1 MEQWFVVIKHGGE
14 VVRLACESQ
23 EEARLVRTSFI
34 NWGGLGYDI
43 VIRCAS
49 ATVDGVV
56 ESQYNT

>member
-1 MEQWFVVIKHGGE
+1 MEQWFVIIKHGGE
-14 VVRLACESQ
+14 VVRLVCESQ
-23 EEARLVRTSFI
+23 EEARLVRSSFI
-34 NWGGLGYDI
+34 NWGGLGHDI